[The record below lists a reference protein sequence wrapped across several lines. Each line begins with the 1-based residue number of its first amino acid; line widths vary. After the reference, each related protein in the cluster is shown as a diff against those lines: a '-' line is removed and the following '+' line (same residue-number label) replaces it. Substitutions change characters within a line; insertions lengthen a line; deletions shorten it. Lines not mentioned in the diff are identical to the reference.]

1 MTSLV
6 LAPVTATV
14 SELQESPM
22 NILQKGQG
30 QPVAIMDG
38 NQPAFYVVPPDIY
51 EQWVEMADDQELN
64 TVADVRLSDG
74 QEPVKVLPRDL

>member
-22 NILQKGQG
+22 KILQKGEG
-30 QPVAIMDG
+30 QPVAVLDG
-38 NQPAFYVVPPDIY
+38 NQPAFYLVPPEIY
-51 EQWVEMADDQELN
+51 EQLVELAYDQEMN
-64 TVADVRLSDG
+64 SVADARLSDG
-74 QEPVKVLPRDL
+74 QEPVQVFPQDL